1 MTKAELEEFLDVMRA
16 VNREHTATPEKA
28 RAFLREEGFLDEND
42 EIAEPYR
49 PDPQDDGDAGRGN
62 VVIDA

>member
-49 PDPQDDGDAGRGN
+49 PEPEDEDRD
-62 VVIDA
+62 